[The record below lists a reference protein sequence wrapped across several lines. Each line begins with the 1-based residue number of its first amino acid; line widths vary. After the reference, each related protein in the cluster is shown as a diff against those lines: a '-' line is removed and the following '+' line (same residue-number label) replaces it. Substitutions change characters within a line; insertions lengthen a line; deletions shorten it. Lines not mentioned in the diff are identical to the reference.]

1 MSVIGKGVP
10 AFAFPCT
17 TGSVR
22 YFRAPSVVIDAIDSD
37 LESTIA
43 LVESGGTTF
52 LSPILGRLG
61 GIVCRDGTLRS
72 HDRVAGVRGAV
83 PRGYRPHRRPAG
95 RYGDRARRRRRRRVV
110 RTAGDAEQP
119 APAAVAG
126 RVMRC
131 PRRRSAAGSAPVPA
145 WDGGAHVSRVFR
157 VVATLAVTA
166 VAAMS
171 LLLVG
176 QTLLG
181 LVGLG

>member
-1 MSVIGKGVP
+1 MTVIGKGVP

-61 GIVCRDGTLRS
+61 GIVCRDGTLRCHLAIVS
-72 HDRVAGVRGAV
+72 REFEVPCLVGADLTVDLPEGTAIVLDVADGA
-83 PRGYRPHRRPAG
+83 G
-95 RYGDRARRRRRRRVV
+95 VV

-126 RVMRC
+126 QSNCV
-131 PRRRSAAGSAPVPA
+131 
-145 WDGGAHVSRVFR
+145 GG
-157 VVATLAVTA
+157 
-166 VAAMS
+166 
-171 LLLVG
+171 
-176 QTLLG
+176 LLG
-181 LVGLG
+181 LRAAGR